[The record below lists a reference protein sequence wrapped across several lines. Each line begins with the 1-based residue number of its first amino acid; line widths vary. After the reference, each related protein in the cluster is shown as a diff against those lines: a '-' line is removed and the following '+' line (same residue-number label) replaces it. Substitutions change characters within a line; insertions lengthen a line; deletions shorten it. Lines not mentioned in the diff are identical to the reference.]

1 MSPPTFTR
9 FVDRAGRRLAVGLLL
24 VVAGCG
30 GDQSALAPAG
40 PIGLSIA
47 TLAWIMFAGAAV
59 IFGVVMAL
67 TVIAWLA
74 PLRVRRWLGTSRAVA
89 IGGIAFP
96 VVVLS
101 ALLVYGLCVTRTTAG
116 SEGTGPVS
124 IHVVGEQWWWRVNY
138 AQGDG
143 AQPVITANEIRI
155 PTGTP
160 VRLVLTAADVIHSIW
175 IPRLAGKLDMIPGRT
190 TTLVLEAADPGVYR
204 GQCAEYC
211 GAQHAQM
218 AFFVVA
224 MEPQAFDDWLATQR
238 SPGRKPAT
246 PLQEEGRQAFLRHG
260 CGACH
265 TVRGTSAMET
275 LGPDLTHVGSRLS
288 IAAGMFPNNAGTLA
302 GWIADA
308 QHLKPGNGMPSFEM
322 LRGQELRA
330 IAAYLGSL
338 E

>member
-1 MSPPTFTR
+1 MHRRSTRPPACPNFPFPKTKRAMSPPTFTR

-124 IHVVGEQWWWRVNY
+124 INVVGEQDRKSTRLNSSHVKISY
-138 AQGDG
+138 A
-143 AQPVITANEIRI
+143 VFC
-155 PTGTP
+155 
-160 VRLVLTAADVIHSIW
+160 L
-175 IPRLAGKLDMIPGRT
+175 K
-190 TTLVLEAADPGVYR
+190 
-204 GQCAEYC
+204 
-211 GAQHAQM
+211 
-218 AFFVVA
+218 
-224 MEPQAFDDWLATQR
+224 
-238 SPGRKPAT
+238 KK
-246 PLQEEGRQAFLRHG
+246 
-260 CGACH
+260 
-265 TVRGTSAMET
+265 
-275 LGPDLTHVGSRLS
+275 
-288 IAAGMFPNNAGTLA
+288 NA
-302 GWIADA
+302 
-308 QHLKPGNGMPSFEM
+308 
-322 LRGQELRA
+322 
-330 IAAYLGSL
+330 
-338 E
+338 